1 MKIIDYLLFSNLI
14 NWKKV
19 AVLIVVNCLTL
30 RCSVLFGRLM
40 IKNSWKLKTFNISF
54 PSFCVVF
61 RDTYFLVYS
70 WTRTINETP
79 LMVNFDQK
87 NSYFSTL
94 KLSRKKIPPRSS
106 KYRVKPQWFQKNW
119 LSIWWNHF
127 WFHDNMT
134 FFKISLIIA
143 VWRVKVARFENEN
156 DDVFQFPIRLRMK
169 NVVQVALDRSV
180 RVIFY
185 QKVRRLELPKTS
197 KMGRKREFW
206 RLLKTAW

>member
-1 MKIIDYLLFSNLI
+1 MCDLSGI
-14 NWKKV
+14 
-19 AVLIVVNCLTL
+19 
-30 RCSVLFGRLM
+30 
-40 IKNSWKLKTFNISF
+40 SWNPAYGEFY
-54 PSFCVVF
+54 P
-61 RDTYFLVYS
+61 
-70 WTRTINETP
+70 
-79 LMVNFDQK
+79 K
-87 NSYFSTL
+87 NSYFWPM
-94 KLSRKKIPPRSS
+94 KLCTKKNTTEIM
-106 KYRVKPQWFQKNW
+106 KYCVKPQWFQKNW

-169 NVVQVALDRSV
+169 NVVQVAFDRSV